1 MANNMTAE
9 LVTWRADGEE
19 TEFIDGDPTLEDLGA
34 FLECVQWDGKPHVY
48 QLEYY
53 GRRVLPGVY
62 PWKMWLLNGNPIELK
77 GVEYNAPTV
86 DGDLW
91 HADLDCNPGD
101 GIQITIT
108 CSEVQVTDE
117 RNRPAGNYHDAVV
130 DGVLYRGIPDRVIFV
145 ESESDLDD
153 LTGEQPGTVAMTYD
167 EASKWRY
174 DGADWTE
181 VGGAEGGA
189 E

>member
-19 TEFIDGDPTLEDLGA
+19 TGFDYDPTLENLQEFLG
-34 FLECVQWDGKPHVY
+34 CVNWDGKPHVY
-48 QLEYY
+48 QLVYSGEKLLPNVY
-53 GRRVLPGVY
+53 G
-62 PWKMWLLNGNPIELK
+62 WKTWLLNGMPIELK
-77 GVEYNAPTV
+77 GVTVVAEAEEGAPDSEGV
-86 DGDLW
+86 VY
-91 HADLDCNPGD
+91 CNPGD

-145 ESESDLDD
+145 EDENDLDD
-153 LTGEQPGTVAMTYD
+153 LTDEQPGTVAMTYD

-181 VGGAEGGA
+181 VGGASGGA